1 MIIEIVPKD
10 KRAQHYRE
18 DITAEVFNGMTVQ
31 CSYTDGSFPLVVYLM
46 DM

>member
-1 MIIEIVPKD
+1 MIIKVAPKD

-31 CSYTDGSFPLVVYLM
+31 CGYTDGSCPLMMHLM
-46 DM
+46 DT